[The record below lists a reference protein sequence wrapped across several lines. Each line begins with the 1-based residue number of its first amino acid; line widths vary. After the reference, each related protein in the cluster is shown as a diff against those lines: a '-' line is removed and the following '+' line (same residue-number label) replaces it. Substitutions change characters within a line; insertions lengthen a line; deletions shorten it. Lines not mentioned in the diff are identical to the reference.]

1 MMDDK
6 LTAFG
11 RVLRVRRRVFLWITA
26 AGLLGLAVCLG
37 LLPGSGIPPVALA
50 LYRGGSFGILAAG
63 LANLVR
69 TCWLLKRPDRWQ
81 ETRVREVDERQQHI
95 DREASQMAGTAL
107 MLLLVVAGFLAA
119 AIDWRLGVL
128 LECLAL
134 SYFVVFLAVRW
145 RLSKKL

>member
-11 RVLRVRRRVFLWITA
+11 RALRVRRRVFLWITA

-37 LLPGSGIPPVALA
+37 LLPGSGIPPVA
-50 LYRGGSFGILAAG
+50 
-63 LANLVR
+63 
-69 TCWLLKRPDRWQ
+69 
-81 ETRVREVDERQQHI
+81 RVREVDERQQHI

-107 MLLLVVAGFLAA
+107 MFLLVVAGFLAA

-128 LECLAL
+128 LECFAAA
-134 SYFVVFLAVRW
+134 YFLLYLAVRW
-145 RLSKKL
+145 RLSKKV